1 MLFIIILINPPSMSV
16 NCHPDMDM
24 DMLMLRADL
33 IISSIGDP
41 DRETLVICDK
51 SVNTWCIVDD
61 VVESWF
67 MFDVVQFVPGGTW
80 AFNYYY

>member
-1 MLFIIILINPPSMSV
+1 
-16 NCHPDMDM
+16 
-24 DMLMLRADL
+24 
-33 IISSIGDP
+33 
-41 DRETLVICDK
+41 
-51 SVNTWCIVDD
+51 